1 MKSISAAIVVLAA
14 AICYASG
21 ALSRDPEYSQAA
33 SWVGIVVGAI
43 GLLGWLATLGEQRR
57 DKPRAP

>member
-1 MKSISAAIVVLAA
+1 VKSISAAIVLLAA

-33 SWVGIVVGAI
+33 SWAGIIVGAI
-43 GLLGWLATLGEQRR
+43 GLLGWLAALGEPRR
-57 DKPRAP
+57 DKSRDD